1 MTLLNPIH
9 PGEII
14 REDVI
19 NYLGLSIKEAAGRL
33 GVTQAMLSRVINC
46 KAEVS
51 PDLALR
57 LEMAG
62 VSTADVWLGLQ
73 VDYDKAQI
81 NKGNFP
87 PVRALNDAI
96 AA

>member
-1 MTLLNPIH
+1 MTLVNPTH

-14 REDVI
+14 REEVI
-19 NYLGLSIKEAAGRL
+19 NYLGLSIKEAAERL
-33 GVTQAMLSRVINC
+33 GVSRSMLSRVVNC

-73 VDYDKAQI
+73 VDYEKAQI
-81 NKGNFP
+81 NKGNLP
-87 PVRALNDAI
+87 PVYALSEAV